1 MPRGLEELAEAAEAA
16 LRGEFGEV
24 VERCAAARSAAAETL
39 LDLRAVELPGLVE
52 EYLRVYREGVS
63 LVADALVAGGV
74 LGGGEAGLAAELLC
88 LPGGAGD
95 GCVLVRARRGF
106 ETPGGRLV
114 ARGGLVCLEPLVA
127 VRLAAAGVV
136 EPLGLLGG
144 GDSI

>member
-1 MPRGLEELAEAAEAA
+1 MPRGLEALAEAAEAA
-16 LRGEFGEV
+16 LRGEQGEV
-24 VERCAAARSAAAETL
+24 VGLCASARAAAAETL

-52 EYLRVYREGVS
+52 EYLRVYSEGVS
-63 LVADALVAGGV
+63 LVADALVAGGL
-74 LGGGEAGLAAELLC
+74 LGREEAVVAARLLC

-106 ETPGGRLV
+106 ETPGGRMV
-114 ARGGLVCLEPLVA
+114 VRGSLVCLEPLVA